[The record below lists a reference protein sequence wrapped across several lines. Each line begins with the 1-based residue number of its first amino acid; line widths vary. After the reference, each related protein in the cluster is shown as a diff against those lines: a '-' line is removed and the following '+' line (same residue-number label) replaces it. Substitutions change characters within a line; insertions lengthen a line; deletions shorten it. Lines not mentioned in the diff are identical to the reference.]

1 MTLPDLELIRK
12 YTRPGPRYTSYPT
25 AVQFREL
32 ENLQEIDPDLAEA
45 GGESRRLS
53 IYIHIPFCFSL
64 CWYCGC
70 TKVIT
75 RKSDRGDAYLD
86 YLEREMDLLLERT
99 GPSPVAV
106 QIHWGGGTPTF
117 LKPDQLMRLGE
128 AIRKRFRMDPE
139 VEFSVEIDPR
149 HCSREQADVLREI
162 GCNRASLG
170 VQDTDPEVQKAIHR
184 IQPFE
189 QTAEVTR
196 LLREAGIGQINHDL
210 IYGLPLQTPE
220 GFQRTLEQVLTL
232 DPDRLAV
239 YSYAHLPRLMP
250 SQRLLDE
257 ATLPPA
263 DSKLEMLRGAIDYL
277 TSHGMRFI
285 GMDHF
290 AREGDSL
297 TRALDAG
304 TLHRNFQGYSTHA
317 ETDLIAFG
325 MSGISKLENL
335 YFQNTKE
342 LSDYYRMLDEGRMP
356 VVRGVRLD
364 RDDRIRQDLI
374 MQIMCRGTVDFR
386 TFSARWEI
394 DFQDYFS
401 EELSRLDEQEAD
413 GLLLRRTDALEITAT
428 GRLFLR
434 NIAMVFDRYLEQ
446 ARKQIRFSST
456 V

>member
-1 MTLPDLELIRK
+1 
-12 YTRPGPRYTSYPT
+12 
-25 AVQFREL
+25 
-32 ENLQEIDPDLAEA
+32 
-45 GGESRRLS
+45 
-53 IYIHIPFCFSL
+53 
-64 CWYCGC
+64 
-70 TKVIT
+70 
-75 RKSDRGDAYLD
+75 
-86 YLEREMDLLLERT
+86 
-99 GPSPVAV
+99 
-106 QIHWGGGTPTF
+106 
-117 LKPDQLMRLGE
+117 
-128 AIRKRFRMDPE
+128 
-139 VEFSVEIDPR
+139 
-149 HCSREQADVLREI
+149 
-162 GCNRASLG
+162 
-170 VQDTDPEVQKAIHR
+170 
-184 IQPFE
+184 
-189 QTAEVTR
+189 
-196 LLREAGIGQINHDL
+196 
-210 IYGLPLQTPE
+210 
-220 GFQRTLEQVLTL
+220 
-232 DPDRLAV
+232 
-239 YSYAHLPRLMP
+239 
-250 SQRLLDE
+250 
-257 ATLPPA
+257 
-263 DSKLEMLRGAIDYL
+263 
-277 TSHGMRFI
+277 
-285 GMDHF
+285 MDHF